1 MTNLVEKAKE
11 AGRLK
16 KVKYDPE
23 IIDLAFAYFNDEIT
37 GRQATIALGLV
48 GNSSSLYHFMSHLKS
63 AYASGDLTITY
74 KGREKKYE
82 DR

>member
-1 MTNLVEKAKE
+1 MSSLLEKAKE
-11 AGRLK
+11 AGKLK
-16 KVKYDPE
+16 KASYDPE
-23 IIDLAFAYFNDEIT
+23 ILELAFAYFNDEIT

-63 AYASGDLTITY
+63 AYAAGDLTISY
-74 KGREKKYE
+74 KGKEKRYE